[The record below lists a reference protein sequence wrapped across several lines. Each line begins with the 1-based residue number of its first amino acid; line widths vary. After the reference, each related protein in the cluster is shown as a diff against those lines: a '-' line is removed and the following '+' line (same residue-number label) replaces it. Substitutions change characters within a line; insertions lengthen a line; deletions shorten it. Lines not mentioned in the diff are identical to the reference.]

1 MFSKIKYFIQESWL
15 LLFTSFLFGLMIAV
29 ADVAWS
35 AKIEQNKIA
44 KMNNLMKGLI
54 SDANAFEVVIKD
66 ANMPSDK
73 GQTVKTN
80 IYKALDEKGETLGFA
95 FIATGTG
102 FADKIELVIAV
113 DVNCGKFLGFQVLS
127 ANETPGF
134 GDRMKNDSFHSQF
147 RGAPAEELSLIKI
160 GDASKIDSEIVA
172 ISGATVTSTAV
183 INIFNRSVVSV
194 KEQLKQKGLI
204 TGNGG

>member
-1 MFSKIKYFIQESWL
+1 MFSKIKYFIQQSWL
-15 LLFTSFLFGLMIAV
+15 LLFTSFLFGLLIAA
-29 ADVAWS
+29 ADAAWS
-35 AKIEQNKIA
+35 ARVEQNKIA

-54 SDANAFEVVIKD
+54 GNADTFEVAIKD
-66 ANMPSDK
+66 ANMPGDK
-73 GQTVKTN
+73 GRTVKTN
-80 IYKALDEKGETLGFA
+80 IYKALDGRGGTLGFA

-113 DVNCGKFLGFQVLS
+113 DANCEKFLGFQVLS

-134 GDRMKNDSFHSQF
+134 GDKMRNDSFRNQF
-147 RGAPAEELSLIKI
+147 RGAPLGELSLIRI
-160 GDASKIDSEIVA
+160 GDAGKIDSEIVA

-183 INIFNRSVVSV
+183 MNIFNKSVMSI
-194 KEQLKQKGLI
+194 KEQLQKKGLI